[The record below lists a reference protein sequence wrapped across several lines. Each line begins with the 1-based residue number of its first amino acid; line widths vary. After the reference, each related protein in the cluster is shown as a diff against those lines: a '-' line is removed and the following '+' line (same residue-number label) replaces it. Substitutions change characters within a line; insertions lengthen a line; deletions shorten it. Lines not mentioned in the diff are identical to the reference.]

1 MHITVKLYGSL
12 CIGRFSAELR
22 DYPDG
27 STISTIVHDLRI
39 QAEYLI
45 RLRNGC
51 HAAFEDVL
59 QDGDT
64 VSLLPMLDGG

>member
-1 MHITVKLYGSL
+1 MRITVKLYGSL
-12 CIGRFSAELR
+12 CIGRFNSELR

-27 STISTIVHDLRI
+27 STISTIAQDLGLP
-39 QAEYLI
+39 AEYLI

-51 HAAFEDVL
+51 HAPFEEVV

-64 VSLLPMLDGG
+64 VSFLPMLDGG